1 MVLSLITAAALTAAI
16 SGPGSDVRLADSM
29 QQRGGGNSGD
39 TITVRACNHIDEPTM
54 VAVSYIPVGGSS
66 WRNKGWF
73 TVAPGDC
80 TDVLTTTNRTIYLR
94 AEVKDDPSR
103 YWGSDI
109 KQCVEYPG
117 PYDFYTGSE
126 ETTCPEG
133 EPQEFTT
140 IRSDGSPV
148 FVWNLNP

>member
-1 MVLSLITAAALTAAI
+1 MVLSLLAAVAVSAAV
-16 SGPGSDVRLADSM
+16 SSPGSDIRLAESM
-29 QQRGGGNSGD
+29 QRQGGGGG
-39 TITVRACNHIDEPTM
+39 TITVRACNHVDEPTM
-54 VAVSYIPVGGSS
+54 VAVSYIPIGGSE

-80 TDVLTTTNRTIYLR
+80 SDVLTTTNRTIYLR

-117 PYDFYTGSE
+117 PYDFYTGS
-126 ETTCPEG
+126 
-133 EPQEFTT
+133 
-140 IRSDGSPV
+140 D
-148 FVWNLNP
+148 